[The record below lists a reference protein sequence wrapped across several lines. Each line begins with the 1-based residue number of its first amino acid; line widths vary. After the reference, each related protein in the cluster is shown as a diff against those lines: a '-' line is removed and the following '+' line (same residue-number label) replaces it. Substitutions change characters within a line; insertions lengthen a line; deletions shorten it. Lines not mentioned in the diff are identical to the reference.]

1 MPINGL
7 IQGPLEGGK
16 GVLLGTKSL
25 FKNTVQGTFGSV
37 SKVFSQVSKGMLLIT
52 SDGEYINKREKNSIQ
67 DRPSNVIE
75 GVGYGL
81 KSTFKG
87 IASGITG
94 VVEKPISGA

>member
-1 MPINGL
+1 MPINGM
-7 IQGPLEGGK
+7 IKGPLEGGR
-16 GVLLGTKSL
+16 GIVLGTKSL
-25 FKNTVQGTFGSV
+25 LKNTVQGTFGSV

-52 SDGEYINKREKNSIQ
+52 SDGEYINKRERNTIQ
-67 DRPSNVIE
+67 DRPNNVIE

-94 VVEKPISGA
+94 VVENPIKGA

>member
-1 MPINGL
+1 MGSPANFISHLGTGAKDFFYMPINGL

-52 SDGEYINKREKNSIQ
+52 SDGEYINKREKNSI
-67 DRPSNVIE
+67 
-75 GVGYGL
+75 
-81 KSTFKG
+81 
-87 IASGITG
+87 
-94 VVEKPISGA
+94 